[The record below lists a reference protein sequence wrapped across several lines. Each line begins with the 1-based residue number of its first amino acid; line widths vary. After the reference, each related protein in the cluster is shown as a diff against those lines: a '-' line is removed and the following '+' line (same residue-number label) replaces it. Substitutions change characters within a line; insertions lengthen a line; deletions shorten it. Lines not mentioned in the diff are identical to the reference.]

1 MDDFSYLS
9 VLISV
14 VLGLGIT
21 NLLAGFAAL
30 VRNRGRVK
38 IYWPMPMWM
47 ITLFL
52 IHIQTWW
59 AMFGLRGIRAWN
71 FGAFLIVLMQPVGL
85 FVMTALIAP
94 DSTLSAEVADT
105 KAAYFRESRWFFAV
119 LLLVLGDSVAKN
131 LVLYG
136 SAPEPSNLAAH
147 FIFSGAALAGLLLQ
161 RDNVHKVLAPLGLAL
176 IVGYIAL
183 LFTRLPANG

>member
-9 VLISV
+9 VLISI

-52 IHIQTWW
+52 IHIQT
-59 AMFGLRGIRAWN
+59 
-71 FGAFLIVLMQPVGL
+71 
-85 FVMTALIAP
+85 
-94 DSTLSAEVADT
+94 
-105 KAAYFRESRWFFAV
+105 
-119 LLLVLGDSVAKN
+119 
-131 LVLYG
+131 
-136 SAPEPSNLAAH
+136 
-147 FIFSGAALAGLLLQ
+147 
-161 RDNVHKVLAPLGLAL
+161 
-176 IVGYIAL
+176 
-183 LFTRLPANG
+183 